1 MREAL
6 AEAAKA
12 AALDEV
18 PVGAVVVL
26 NGEIIGRGF
35 NQPISSHDPT
45 AHAEVV
51 AMRAAAKHIANYRL
65 ADAQLFV
72 TIEPCTMCSG
82 AMTHARI
89 QRLIYGASEP
99 KAGVVHSQ
107 PGVFNASYLNHK
119 MEVTAGVLAEECS
132 AIMQAFFAR
141 RREQKKAARALRNG
155 DPDSALS

>member
-26 NGEIIGRGF
+26 KGEIIGRGF

-51 AMRAAAKHIANYRL
+51 ALRDAAQHIANYRL
-65 ADAQLFV
+65 ADAELFV

-89 QRLIYGASEP
+89 KRLVYGASEP

-107 PGVFNASYLNHK
+107 PGAFNAAYLNHHI
-119 MEVTAGVLAEECS
+119 EVMAGVLAEECS
-132 AIMQAFFAR
+132 AVMQAFFAR
-141 RREQKKAARALRNG
+141 RREQKKAAKKTAE
-155 DPDSALS
+155 